1 MVKMADMAAADSRR
15 QYRRQ
20 PGVGHRR
27 QPGVGQIGRTALLS
41 LRGASGHPELVEGRG
56 NLDEVE
62 RTSAN
67 RGCYDAEIATLR
79 SQ

>member
-20 PGVGHRR
+20 PGVG
-27 QPGVGQIGRTALLS
+27 QIGPTALLS
-41 LRGASGHPELVEGRG
+41 LRGAPGHPELVEGRG